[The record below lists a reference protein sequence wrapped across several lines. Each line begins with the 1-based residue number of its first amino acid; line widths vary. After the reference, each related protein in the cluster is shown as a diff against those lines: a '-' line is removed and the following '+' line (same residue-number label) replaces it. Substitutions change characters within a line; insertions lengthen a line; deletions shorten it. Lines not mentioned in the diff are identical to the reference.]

1 MAKRNR
7 TVADSTT
14 VVGYIRVSTSEQA
27 DSGLSL
33 DSQRAAIQSHC
44 DQKGWVL
51 VEMVEDAG
59 YSAKNLS
66 RPGMSHTLDL
76 LATGA
81 AGALVVAK
89 LDRATRSVIDAAN
102 LLAQGQREG
111 WALVALD
118 LGLDPT
124 SPAGELVATIMAAV
138 AQWERRAIGAR
149 TSDAL
154 AAKKAAGITLG
165 RPVVLPDDVV
175 ARIVDARHH
184 GESLSAIARSLNAD
198 GIDTAHGGQRW
209 YASTVRSVIERTKV
223 LVAEIA

>member
-7 TVADSTT
+7 PVADPTT
-14 VVGYIRVSTSEQA
+14 VVGYVRVSTSEQA

-33 DSQRAAIQSHC
+33 DSQRAAIKSHC

-59 YSAKNLS
+59 FSAKNLS
-66 RPGMSHTLDL
+66 RPGMAHALDL
-76 LATGA
+76 LGSGA

-138 AQWERRAIGAR
+138 AQWERRAIGVR

-154 AAKKAAGITLG
+154 AAKKAAGVTLG
-165 RPVVLPDDVV
+165 RPVVLDEAVV
-175 ARIVDARHH
+175 ARILDCRNQ
-184 GESLSAIARSLNAD
+184 GESLSEIARGLTAD
-198 GIDTAHGGQRW
+198 GIPTAHKGQRW
-209 YASTVRSVIERTKV
+209 YASTVRAVIERSKRYEMT
-223 LVAEIA
+223 